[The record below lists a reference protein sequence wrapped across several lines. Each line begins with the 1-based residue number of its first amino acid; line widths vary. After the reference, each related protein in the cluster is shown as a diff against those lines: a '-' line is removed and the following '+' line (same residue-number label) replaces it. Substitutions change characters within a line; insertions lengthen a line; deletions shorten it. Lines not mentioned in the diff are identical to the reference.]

1 VAVIDGL
8 LRALAW
14 LWHPDLIL
22 AIQRAFG
29 PGWRTVFEGLSLLGG
44 AQIPLVAVAWARWYR
59 GRDLAYRLL
68 LALFLGIAVD
78 LLIWN
83 LYPTPR
89 PDDPRIRI
97 ASDIPISS
105 FPSGHLVTIVTLW
118 GTLALARVVPGIVV
132 PVLAL
137 LVALARLGLGEHY
150 PGDVLGG
157 MLVGAILLAISAAL
171 WRPLRGLAVRLG
183 ARRGLGVAVL
193 IVLAA
198 AATITPPGRWAL
210 LGVLAG
216 AALAL
221 PLDSG
226 EGRRRG
232 TVAPE
237 AARRDGWRVWL
248 TVLAIGVAGLVPLA
262 IVARRAQD
270 VAWLA
275 EWLVPALAAL

>member
-1 VAVIDGL
+1 MIDGL

-118 GTLALARVVPGIVV
+118 GTLARARVVPGLLV
-132 PVLAL
+132 PILAL

-183 ARRGLGVAVL
+183 ARRGLGVAVA
-193 IVLAA
+193 IALAA
-198 AATITPPGRWAL
+198 AAAAAITPPGRWAL

-226 EGRRRG
+226 EVRRG
-232 TVAPE
+232 
-237 AARRDGWRVWL
+237 ARSLRRPRGA
-248 TVLAIGVAGLVPLA
+248 TAG
-262 IVARRAQD
+262 
-270 VAWLA
+270 
-275 EWLVPALAAL
+275 ALG